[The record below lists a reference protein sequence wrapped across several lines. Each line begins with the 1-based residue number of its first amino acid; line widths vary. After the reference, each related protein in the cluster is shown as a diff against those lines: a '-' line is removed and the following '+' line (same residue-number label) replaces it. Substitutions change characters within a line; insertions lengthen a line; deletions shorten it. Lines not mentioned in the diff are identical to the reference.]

1 MVIGEHNRENDLN
14 VNPTKTK
21 KLSNMRASG
30 KDDAVILTPILPMTL
45 ERAIQFIRD
54 DEVVEVTPQI
64 IRIRKLYLSAQY
76 RKNRRIMKGHDLIDE
91 LMKEYNLEIDDI
103 RWYLS
108 FLTAEKILSLT
119 ESPDEITR
127 YIWSGELDKELYNM
141 EERYLEELESLF
153 NSNLID
159 EAAIRE
165 QFEEASVRKCS
176 RF

>member
-1 MVIGEHNRENDLN
+1 
-14 VNPTKTK
+14 
-21 KLSNMRASG
+21 
-30 KDDAVILTPILPMTL
+30 
-45 ERAIQFIRD
+45 
-54 DEVVEVTPQI
+54 
-64 IRIRKLYLSAQY
+64 
-76 RKNRRIMKGHDLIDE
+76 MKGHDLIDE

-165 QFEEASVRKCS
+165 QFAEASVRKCS

>member
-1 MVIGEHNRENDLN
+1 
-14 VNPTKTK
+14 
-21 KLSNMRASG
+21 
-30 KDDAVILTPILPMTL
+30 
-45 ERAIQFIRD
+45 
-54 DEVVEVTPQI
+54 
-64 IRIRKLYLSAQY
+64 
-76 RKNRRIMKGHDLIDE
+76 MKGHDLIDE